1 MVSSCN
7 RCLKKSFQWFYA
19 AGNINHN
26 SFKQILKVI
35 KGYHPVV
42 YILFKQHKIEF
53 RPSPGLINT
62 FISTPCNSTNCFE
75 ILRPGPVAPSL

>member
-42 YILFKQHKIEF
+42 YILF
-53 RPSPGLINT
+53 
-62 FISTPCNSTNCFE
+62 
-75 ILRPGPVAPSL
+75 